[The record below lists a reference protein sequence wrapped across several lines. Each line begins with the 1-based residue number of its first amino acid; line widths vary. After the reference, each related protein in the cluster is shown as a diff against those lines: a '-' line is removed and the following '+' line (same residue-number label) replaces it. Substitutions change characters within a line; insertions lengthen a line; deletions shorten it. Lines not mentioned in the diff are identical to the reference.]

1 MKYKIID
8 NSRETL
14 PLKITSIKLL
24 VMEILFIYSLQVML
38 VKDSQVTKRLYDSI
52 LYYQANEL

>member
-52 LYYQANEL
+52 LYYQANQL